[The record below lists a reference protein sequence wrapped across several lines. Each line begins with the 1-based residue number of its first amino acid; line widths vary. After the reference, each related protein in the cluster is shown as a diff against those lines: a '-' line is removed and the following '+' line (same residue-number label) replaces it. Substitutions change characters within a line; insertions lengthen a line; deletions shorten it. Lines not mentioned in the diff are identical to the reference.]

1 MRRRRSTTAAWWL
14 AVGVMLAAGGGT
26 LQAASAGSPGLQGGK
41 VLGSGDGTIHLIPAL
56 SAPSVK
62 NGGTLTIQAVVT
74 SERPVVRVEA
84 RIERQDGSA
93 SAPVATVELRPAPAN
108 LGGVSASGTAGLWQ
122 TEWTAAGLDDAAYA
136 VAITA
141 RDASGHAHT
150 DRSLRF
156 SDPIAGRDQVGS
168 ATYPD
173 GGMRRL
179 DAAYL
184 RGEMGLGSAVID
196 VAGGFTYFGT
206 SSSPGRVVKVALGSG
221 SAPPTRVGALI
232 LQPGENDLTCA
243 VIDPAA
249 GFAYF
254 GTATTPGRVVKVA
267 LGSGSSLPTRVGT
280 VTLAVGENDLTS
292 AVIDIAAGHAYFG
305 TNTSPGRVVKVA
317 LGTGPT
323 PPSRVGAVTLQTG
336 EDDLLSAII
345 DTASGHAYFGTDT
358 LPGRVVKVAL
368 GSGANPPSRV
378 GAVVLGDAEFGLA
391 SAAIDTASGYA
402 YFGTSGGYYPDLQP
416 LYVVKVALGSGSNPP
431 TRIGAVEVSGGHDTL
446 GCAIIDPA
454 SGHAYFG
461 THWGDVVKVAV
472 GSGSSLPTVVGKVAL
487 GWGVGTAVIDP
498 ASGHGFFG
506 VYGEPP
512 RVVKLA
518 LGGGSVLPT
527 PVGAGELEGAE
538 RSLGSAVIDAAAGFA
553 YFGTMTS
560 PGQVVKVALGHGS
573 RPPNRVAAVTL
584 ESGENNLRS
593 AVIDV
598 ASGYAYFGTDSYPG
612 RVVKVALGTGS
623 NPPVRAGALTLE
635 GGENILET
643 AVIDETSGHAY
654 FGTHTSPG
662 RVVKVALGSGSNPP
676 TRVGAVTLESG
687 ENSLSS
693 AVVDVAAGYAYFG
706 TRTNPGRVVKVA
718 LGSGSNPPTRAGAA
732 LSGWYGLVST
742 VIDPARGYAFFGTE
756 TSPGHVV
763 KVALGSG
770 PAPPTPVAA
779 AALGLGEADLYSAVV
794 DVSSGYAYF
803 APYFTFPARL
813 VKVAVGTGSNPPTRI
828 GAVTLESGED
838 SVFKGAVIDTVSGY
852 AYLAPTALGMSPGI
866 VVRVGLSQQGFIK
879 ATRLTM
885 PEAGR
890 VRELRM
896 YSHAATGNVRLALY
910 DTAATPHLLWQSGVL
925 PNTAANAWLATSIAA
940 GTPSSLALPAGTYW
954 LAWQVDTAVPV
965 PSHATGTPGEGLLV
979 PWTWGA
985 FPEALDPA
993 ADAAPTFTD
1002 EVWSA
1007 YLTYALPGMA
1017 VVSVVASPPEGGTV
1031 SGGGEVPLGQPVT
1044 VVATPAP
1051 GWTFVAWHL
1060 AGAPVSTS
1068 PSYTFTATGDVEL
1081 VAVFA
1086 RTPSAPIPAT
1096 GPVGLL
1102 LLLAIVL
1109 GTGVALLR
1117 RG

>member
-1 MRRRRSTTAAWWL
+1 MRRLTASRACWL
-14 AVGVMLAAGGGT
+14 VAVTLVVGSGT
-26 LQAASAGSPGLQGGK
+26 LEALPADAPDGQSGEVAGTGN
-41 VLGSGDGTIHLIPAL
+41 GSIHIIPAL

-84 RIERQDGSA
+84 RIERQGGSA
-93 SAPVATVELRPAPAN
+93 SAAAVATVVLRPAPAN

-122 TEWTAAGLDDAAYA
+122 AEWTAAGLDEAAYA
-136 VAITA
+136 VAITVRNA
-141 RDASGHAHT
+141 AGDTFT

-196 VAGGFTYFGT
+196 VAGGFVYFGT

-221 SAPPTRVGALI
+221 SAPPARLGALI
-232 LQPGENDLTCA
+232 LQPGENDLRCA

-254 GTATTPGRVVKVA
+254 GTDTSPGRVVKVA

-280 VTLAVGENDLTS
+280 VTLAAGENDLTS

-323 PPSRVGAVTLQTG
+323 PPSRVGAVTLQTN
-336 EDDLLSAII
+336 EDYLLSAVIEP
-345 DTASGHAYFGTDT
+345 ASGHAYFGTST
-358 LPGRVVKVAL
+358 FPGRVVKVAL
-368 GSGANPPSRV
+368 GSGANPPSRM
-378 GAVVLGDAEFGLA
+378 GAVVLEDAEFGLA

-402 YFGTSGGYYPDLQP
+402 YFGTSGGYYPDLAP

-446 GCAIIDPA
+446 DCAIIDTA
-454 SGHAYFG
+454 TGQAYFG
-461 THWGDVVKVAV
+461 TRWGDVVKVAL
-472 GSGSSLPTVVGKVAL
+472 GSGSALPAVVGKVAL

-506 VYGEPP
+506 AYGEPP

-518 LGGGSVLPT
+518 LGNESIPPT
-527 PVGAGELEGAE
+527 PVGAAALEGAE
-538 RSLGSAVIDAAAGFA
+538 RLLGPAVIDGASGFA

-598 ASGYAYFGTDSYPG
+598 ASGYAYFGTDSNPG

-623 NPPVRAGALTLE
+623 SPPVRVGTLTLE
-635 GGENILET
+635 GGESTLET
-643 AVIDETSGHAY
+643 AAIDEAAGYAY

-687 ENSLSS
+687 EDSLSS
-693 AVVDVAAGYAYFG
+693 AVVDAAAGYAYFG

-718 LGSGSNPPTRAGAA
+718 LGSGSNPPTRVGAA
-732 LSGWYGLVST
+732 MSGWNGLVST

-756 TSPGHVV
+756 TSPGQVV

-794 DVSSGYAYF
+794 DVNSGYAYF
-803 APYFTFPARL
+803 APHFTFPAKL
-813 VKVAVGTGSNPPTRI
+813 VKVAAGSGSNPPTRV
-828 GAVTLESGED
+828 GAVALESGED
-838 SVFKGAVIDTVSGY
+838 SVFRGAVIDTASGY
-852 AYLAPTALGMSPGI
+852 AYLAPTAQGTSPGI
-866 VVRVGLSQQGFIK
+866 VVRVGLSQQGFMK
-879 ATRLTM
+879 ATRLSM

-896 YSHAATGNVRLALY
+896 YSHAAVGNLRLALY

-925 PNTAANAWLATSIAA
+925 PNTAAHAWLATSIAA
-940 GTPSSLALPAGTYW
+940 GTPSSLALSAGTYW

-965 PSHATGTPGEGLLV
+965 PSHATGAPGDGLLV

-993 ADAAPTFTD
+993 ADAAPTLTD

-1007 YLTYALPGMA
+1007 YLTYALPGTA

-1031 SGGGEVPLGQPVT
+1031 SGGGEVPIGQSVT
-1044 VVATPAP
+1044 VVAEPTP
-1051 GWTFVAWHL
+1051 GWLFVEWRV
-1060 AGAPVSTS
+1060 AGSPVSS
-1068 PSYTFTATGDVEL
+1068 RPRYTFTAAGDTELTGVFQQG
-1081 VAVFA
+1081 VAE
-1086 RTPSAPIPAT
+1086 PIPVT
-1096 GPVGLL
+1096 GVGGLL
-1102 LLLAIVL
+1102 LLAAAVL
-1109 GTGVALLR
+1109 GAGALLLR